1 MIKNSKRAIIDDGC
15 NPELVAGAKFDG
27 IFEIPLIE
35 RPDQIKIPS
44 FIVPFTERNKLKSHK
59 AAIGFHQMDMSFSD
73 VLKSPEDYTEEFSKF
88 EAIISPDV
96 SLYRDAPLAVQI
108 ANTYRNRAIGHYYQ
122 KRGLYV
128 IPQIRWGSEDTY
140 TTKVLP
146 EKIAFLGAEKHSIL
160 CIGTYGCI
168 QHKNDKYHFKAGLES
183 MLYTLEPEVVLV
195 YGSMPNS
202 IFGDYLHNTRFIQF
216 EDWIKYVHGG
226 KS

>member
-44 FIVPFTERNKLKSHK
+44 FIVPFTERDKLKSRR
-59 AAIGFHQMDMSFSD
+59 AAIGFHQMDMSFSN
-73 VLKSPEDYTEEFSKF
+73 VLKNPDDYTEEFSKF